1 MKKAILNGKM
11 YNLISEEEYLRNKEY
26 YNSVN
31 GVAVEFFYGTE
42 MIGLPIV
49 QSKNPVGIFSN
60 GPLIHYNM
68 PEDITKYIC
77 NEENNFIDFSN
88 VTNISDYYD
97 KCIRYTDAEREII
110 TNSVNQSKPKIKESD
125 SPLLK
130 LTKQTIC
137 DKNIDMD
144 KYADRFENYNN
155 DKRLLSSSNN
165 DITIKKSNAMLENLD
180 VDTYVITTNKEGDV
194 PNPMSKPLVRKIS
207 GNGEELTI
215 EEMINILK
223 GGE

>member
-1 MKKAILNGKM
+1 MKKVILNDKM
-11 YNLISEEEYLRNKEY
+11 YNLITEEEYLNNKEY
-26 YNSVN
+26 YDSVN
-31 GVAVEFFYGTE
+31 STAVEFQYGDE
-42 MIGLPIV
+42 LIGLPIA

-60 GPLIHYNM
+60 GPLVHYNL
-68 PEDITKYIC
+68 PEDISKYLC
-77 NEENNFIDFSN
+77 NEENNFIDFSEVSN
-88 VTNISDYYD
+88 MSEYYD
-97 KCIRYTDAEREII
+97 KYIRYTDAEREII
-110 TNSVNQSKPKIKESD
+110 TNNVNQSKPTIRESD

-130 LTKQTIC
+130 ITKQTIC

-144 KYADRFENYNN
+144 KYSDRFENYNN

-180 VDTYVITTNKEGDV
+180 VDTYIITTNRDSNV

-215 EEMINILK
+215 DEMINILK
-223 GGE
+223 GDE